1 MSICYIFGAA
11 DGLPDKFIKKD
22 EDIVIAAD
30 SGRNHLE
37 KLGATPDMAVG
48 DFDSLGFVPDCA
60 EVIRHPVMKDDTD
73 TMLAV
78 KTGIE
83 RGYTEFV
90 IYGGVG
96 GRPDHTFANYQ
107 TLCYIS
113 RRGGRGFL
121 CFNGYTACCITNSKI
136 NFSGGD
142 GTVSVFAMS
151 GKALGVT
158 LEGVLYPLENAELD
172 YSFPLGVSNEFTES
186 PAEISVTSG
195 TLLIIWQGGR
205 GLAE

>member
-1 MSICYIFGAA
+1 
-11 DGLPDKFIKKD
+11 
-22 EDIVIAAD
+22 
-30 SGRNHLE
+30 
-37 KLGATPDMAVG
+37 
-48 DFDSLGFVPDCA
+48 
-60 EVIRHPVMKDDTD
+60 MKDDTD
-73 TMLAV
+73 TLLAV

-113 RRGGRGFL
+113 RRGGKGFL

-186 PAEISVTSG
+186 PAEIGVTSG

-205 GLAE
+205 ELAE

>member
-11 DGLPDKFIKKD
+11 DGLPDKFIKRD
-22 EDIVIAAD
+22 GDIVIAAD
-30 SGRNHLE
+30 SGINHLE
-37 KLGATPDMAVG
+37 KLGATPDIAVG
-48 DFDSLGFVPDCA
+48 DFDSLGFVPDCV

-113 RRGGRGFL
+113 RRGGKGFL

-186 PAEISVTSG
+186 PAEIGVTSG

-205 GLAE
+205 ELAE